1 MCSKLLGP
9 AWRQQR
15 EGVAKGHPPT
25 HSLHA
30 GRPARPP
37 APVPRC
43 SARAGSLGA
52 PGAPSFSPAAAPPAA
67 ARTASRGSLGALR
80 APQGGGSGTS
90 HFSRPGLPRGAALG
104 SDQAARAPAG
114 HPGSGPVRPAS
125 HKRGRQGEASGSHG
139 CLLRGSLP
147 TTVVRGWNA
156 GLGSIGRTRDRS
168 RACHTRS
175 HSKKRKLS
183 PPGLRFLHSS
193 VSFQSAPSSETA
205 HRCVRLRSSWRRPRG
220 VLGSAWTSSCEKRTG
235 AAGKK

>member
-1 MCSKLLGP
+1 MCSELRGP

-15 EGVAKGHPPT
+15 EVVREGHTPKRQPT
-25 HSLHA
+25 SP
-30 GRPARPP
+30 PARPP
-37 APVPRC
+37 PSPAAECLCQEP
-43 SARAGSLGA
+43 GSRQT
-52 PGAPSFSPAAAPPAA
+52 PSLSPAAAPPAA

-168 RACHTRS
+168 RACHSALPLEKEETVPSWSSFSSFVRI
-175 HSKKRKLS
+175 
-183 PPGLRFLHSS
+183 FS
-193 VSFQSAPSSETA
+193 VSSLF
-205 HRCVRLRSSWRRPRG
+205 
-220 VLGSAWTSSCEKRTG
+220 
-235 AAGKK
+235 